1 MALEN
6 LDLSC
11 VKGSE
16 GVAFMTVDSY
26 THVEPVK
33 MAEPHSVYG
42 YIGAA
47 LAVTVGAVAMIN
59 KFYKR
64 DRIFAEKI
72 AYQQRKESRKNN

>member
-11 VKGSE
+11 VKGPQ
-16 GVAFMTVDSY
+16 GVVSISVDNYS
-26 THVEPVK
+26 HSEPVQVD
-33 MAEPHSVYG
+33 EPHSVCG
-42 YIGAA
+42 YVGTV
-47 LAVTVGAVAMIN
+47 LAVTIGAVAMMN